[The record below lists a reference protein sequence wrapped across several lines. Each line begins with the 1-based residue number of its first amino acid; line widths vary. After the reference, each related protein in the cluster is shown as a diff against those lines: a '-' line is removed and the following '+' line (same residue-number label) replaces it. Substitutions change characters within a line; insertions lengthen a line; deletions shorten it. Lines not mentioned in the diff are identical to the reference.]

1 METDMTDQTTNPG
14 ATIVDAVSQIPAA
27 ARDFVQRTA
36 ATAKDRAASAHAGAE
51 HVATALQDAVN
62 VSVNGYALVGRSLL
76 QGAYQ
81 NVEATLGMVEKL
93 AGAKCLGDA
102 TGVYLD
108 FIRDYGKANVEQ
120 VRATADI
127 IRKSYA
133 NGDKAVRTAFT
144 RPAADTPAA

>member
-1 METDMTDQTTNPG
+1 MTDKTSNPG
-14 ATIVDAVSQIPAA
+14 ATIVDAISQIPAV

-36 ATAKDRAASAHAGAE
+36 ATAKDRAASAHSGAE
-51 HVATALQDAVN
+51 QVATALQDAVN

-81 NVEATLGMVEKL
+81 NVESTLGMVEKL

-127 IRKSYA
+127 IRKSYTD
-133 NGDKAVRTAFT
+133 GDKAVRSVFT
-144 RPAADTPAA
+144 KPAADTPAA

>member
-1 METDMTDQTTNPG
+1 MTDKTTQPG
-14 ATIVDAVSQIPAA
+14 ATIIDAVTQIPAA

-36 ATAKDRAASAHAGAE
+36 ATAKDRAASAHSGAE
-51 HVATALQDAVN
+51 QVATALQDAVN
-62 VSVNGYALVGRSLL
+62 VSVNGYALVGRSLM

-81 NVEATLGMVEKL
+81 NLEATLGMVQKL

-120 VRATADI
+120 FRATADI
-127 IRKSYA
+127 VRKSYVD
-133 NGDKAVRTAFT
+133 GDKAVRSVFAK
-144 RPAADTPAA
+144 PAADTPAA

>member
-1 METDMTDQTTNPG
+1 MTDKTTNPG
-14 ATIVDAVSQIPAA
+14 ATIVDAFTQIPAA

-51 HVATALQDAVN
+51 HVATALQDAVT
-62 VSVNGYALVGRSLL
+62 VSVNGYALLGRSLL

-81 NVEATLGMVEKL
+81 NVESTLGMVQKL
-93 AGAKCLGDA
+93 ANAKCLGDA

-133 NGDKAVRTAFT
+133 DGDKAVRSVFT
-144 RPAADTPAA
+144 KPATDTKAA

>member
-1 METDMTDQTTNPG
+1 MTDKTTTPG
-14 ATIVDAVSQIPAA
+14 ATIVDAFTQIPAA

-36 ATAKDRAASAHAGAE
+36 ATAKDRAASAQAGAE

-62 VSVNGYALVGRSLL
+62 VSVNGYALLGRSLL

-127 IRKSYA
+127 IRKGYA
-133 NGDKAVRTAFT
+133 DSDKAVRGVFT
-144 RPAADTPAA
+144 KPAADTAA

>member
-1 METDMTDQTTNPG
+1 MTDKTTNSG
-14 ATIVDAVSQIPAA
+14 ATIVDAISQIPAA

-36 ATAKDRAASAHAGAE
+36 ATAKDRAASAHSGAE
-51 HVATALQDAVN
+51 QVATALQDVVN
-62 VSVNGYALVGRSLL
+62 VSVNGSALIGRSLL

-81 NVEATLGMVEKL
+81 NVEATLGMVQKL

-120 VRATADI
+120 FRATADLV
-127 IRKSYA
+127 RKSYVD
-133 NGDKAVRTAFT
+133 GDKAVRGAFKKAA
-144 RPAADTPAA
+144 PAAPAA

>member
-1 METDMTDQTTNPG
+1 MTDKTTAPG
-14 ATIVDAVSQIPAA
+14 ATIVDAISQLPAA
-27 ARDFVQRTA
+27 ARDFVQRSA

-51 HVATALQDAVN
+51 HVATALQDAVT
-62 VSVNGYALVGRSLL
+62 VSVNGYALLGRSLL

-81 NVEATLGMVEKL
+81 NVEATLGMIEKL

-127 IRKSYA
+127 IRNSYA
-133 NGDKAVRTAFT
+133 DSDKAVRGIFT
-144 RPAADTPAA
+144 KPAPEAPAA